1 LERKSNNSVEYYDLE
16 KDTYDFINIDVE
28 GHELIVIDE
37 IQNKLKKCRLLC
49 VEKTND
55 ENSNQKIIQKLHEFG
70 FTITHT
76 TTDNYIAKK
85 IK

>member
-1 LERKSNNSVEYYDLE
+1 MEGKSNNCIQLYDIVNYYDLE

-55 ENSNQKIIQKLHEFG
+55 ENSNQK
-70 FTITHT
+70 T
-76 TTDNYIAKK
+76 
-85 IK
+85 